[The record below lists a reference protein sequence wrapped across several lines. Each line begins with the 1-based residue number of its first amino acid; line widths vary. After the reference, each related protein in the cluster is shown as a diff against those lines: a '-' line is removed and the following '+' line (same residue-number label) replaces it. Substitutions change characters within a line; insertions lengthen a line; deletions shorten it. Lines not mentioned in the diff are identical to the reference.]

1 MTRSSVFST
10 AASAA
15 RICRTSAVSMMSCV
29 VAPKWTSSAA
39 APPTC
44 SRSCR
49 TSSITGTPSSASR
62 ARITPRSGRKLAAFW
77 TMALPDS
84 AGITPSLASALASAV
99 STASISA
106 TYRGSENIAASSSS
120 VNSEPST
127 AASFASYGLKKT
139 VSRSPCRWMSIR

>member
-1 MTRSSVFST
+1 
-10 AASAA
+10 
-15 RICRTSAVSMMSCV
+15 MMSCV

-62 ARITPRSGRKLAAFW
+62 DRIKPRSGRKLATLSAM
-77 TMALPDS
+77 TLPDS
-84 AGITPSLASALASAV
+84 AGITPSLASTVASAA

-106 TYRGSENIAASSSS
+106 TYRCSEKIAASSSS
-120 VNSEPST
+120 VNSESST
-127 AASFASYGLKKT
+127 AASFALTG
-139 VSRSPCRWMSIR
+139 